1 MRKISFWG
9 RANKWNARLITITGT
24 ILLVLLGIATGSLL
38 NDLAVH
44 MPPATLTL
52 LIIIYFVGVF
62 LYPSKQNKNKDCRF
76 YQKQKTCDAILAA
89 STFLLTA
96 FIANNNFRDIQ
107 FISGLQASTIAK
119 PILPADSTV
128 KKYKSITAFSASLK
142 NENGEP
148 LKWKEK
154 KKLLKEQVRAI
165 KKAEGL
171 SKSGETIL
179 VILSVIAALG
189 LLYVVAALAC
199 GISCNGSAAGAIV
212 VGVLGTAV
220 VVFLLIR
227 VIRSINRKKR
237 KNQLQPSD

>member
-9 RANKWNARLITITGT
+9 RANKWNARLIIITGT

-96 FIANNNFRDIQ
+96 FIANNNFRDI
-107 FISGLQASTIAK
+107 S
-119 PILPADSTV
+119 
-128 KKYKSITAFSASLK
+128 
-142 NENGEP
+142 
-148 LKWKEK
+148 W
-154 KKLLKEQVRAI
+154 
-165 KKAEGL
+165 
-171 SKSGETIL
+171 
-179 VILSVIAALG
+179 
-189 LLYVVAALAC
+189 
-199 GISCNGSAAGAIV
+199 
-212 VGVLGTAV
+212 
-220 VVFLLIR
+220 
-227 VIRSINRKKR
+227 
-237 KNQLQPSD
+237 